1 MDIEFITNN
10 WYLFAALIVISLLI
24 GIDTMRR
31 GAGHSTQISAVQLPQ
46 FINHENA
53 VVVDVC
59 DSEEF
64 RKGHIPSAINIPA
77 GEVKDSLG
85 RLQKYRAKDRPIV
98 LSIAAGQH
106 DGSVFFA
113 KFFQL
118 AQLFFDLFN
127 RYVDGRRDVSFA
139 KLFGWADIHHHRV
152 FLIDELR

>member
-98 LSIAAGQH
+98 LSCRSGQRASRAAAVLRKNEFERVYTLSG
-106 DGSVFFA
+106 G
-113 KFFQL
+113 L
-118 AQLFFDLFN
+118 AAWEKENLPLE
-127 RYVDGRRDVSFA
+127 R
-139 KLFGWADIHHHRV
+139 
-152 FLIDELR
+152 